1 MVVPACSAPAEHKMK
16 VVLAV
21 EETQEH
27 HPRLMAVTAKE
38 SDR

>member
-1 MVVPACSAPAEHKMK
+1 MK

-27 HPRLMAVTAKE
+27 HLRLMAVTAKE

>member
-1 MVVPACSAPAEHKMK
+1 MVVPACSAPAEHKK
-16 VVLAV
+16 VMLAV
-21 EETQEH
+21 EESQEH